1 MRRNNSRIKAMM
13 VLYNYEITGE
23 LIDIEYLNAI
33 IDADGEVP
41 YDDDFFKELV
51 AGVLENRDEINRV
64 INLNIK
70 NWSFS
75 RLSAV
80 DRVLI
85 QIGVYEMLHTLTP
98 KSIIINEIINI
109 THEYSDL
116 GDKTSARFNNRLL
129 DEIRKYIDGE

>member
-1 MRRNNSRIKAMM
+1 MM

-116 GDKTSARFNNRLL
+116 GIKHPPVLITGCWTR
-129 DEIRKYIDGE
+129 